1 MIKTK
6 LIFDPVSGG
15 GVGKEYVNDVVEKL
29 RNNKVD
35 VDLHTT
41 KSIGDAKE
49 VAKEIKDVE
58 FDVVAVMSGDGTINE
73 VINGLLPS
81 EIPLVIIPSGVANV
95 FANEVGIPINP
106 LKACEAIYKGNLYE
120 FDLGKIN
127 NSYFLSL
134 ASIGFDSHVL
144 KDTSPSLKR
153 KYGKLSYVYT
163 GLKTVFSY
171 EPSPIYVK
179 FEEEDNNKEKTCY
192 FMVVGNVSIYGS
204 PYVKMTPKASIT
216 DGLLDVCLFK
226 KENPINYFRY
236 FLGAMLRLHTQFPD
250 VEYFQ
255 TKKFYV
261 ESEKPLLVEVDGDV
275 WGELP
280 TTFSILKNGLKILL
294 PK

>member
-6 LIFDPVSGG
+6 LIFDPISGG
-15 GVGKEYVNDVVEKL
+15 GMGKEYINDVVEKL
-29 RNNKVD
+29 KNNKVD
-35 VDLHTT
+35 LDLYYT
-41 KSIGDAKE
+41 KKVGDARE
-49 VAKEIKDVE
+49 VSKEIKENE
-58 FDVVAVMSGDGTINE
+58 FDVVAVMGGDGTINE
-73 VINGLLPS
+73 VINGLLPTN
-81 EIPLVIIPSGVANV
+81 IPITIIPSGVANV

-106 LKACEAIYKGNLYE
+106 LKACEAIYKGSLYE
-120 FDLGKIN
+120 VDLGKIN
-127 NSYFLSL
+127 DSYFLSL

-144 KDTSPSLKR
+144 KDTPSSLKR
-153 KYGKLSYVYT
+153 KYGKLAYIYT

-179 FEEEDNNKEKTCY
+179 FEDEDNSKKKKCY
-192 FMVVGNVSIYGS
+192 FMVVGNVSIYGT
-204 PYVKMTPKASIT
+204 PYVKMTPKASVN

-226 KENPINYFRY
+226 KENFINYFRY
-236 FLGAMLRLHTQFPD
+236 FLGAIFRIHTQFPD

-255 TKKFYV
+255 TEKLYV

-280 TTFSILKNGLKILL
+280 ITFSILNKGLKILL

>member
-6 LIFDPVSGG
+6 LFFDPISGG
-15 GVGKEYVNDVVEKL
+15 GVGKEYVDDVVEKL

-35 VDLHTT
+35 VDLYTT

-49 VAKEIKDVE
+49 VAKEIKEGE
-58 FDVVAVMSGDGTINE
+58 FDVIAVMGGDGTINE
-73 VINGLLPS
+73 VINGLLPTN
-81 EIPLVIIPSGVANV
+81 IPITIIPSGVANV
-95 FANEVGIPINP
+95 FANEVGIPMNP
-106 LKACEAIYKGNLYE
+106 LKACEAIYEGSLCE
-120 FDLGKIN
+120 VDLGRIN
-127 NSYFLSL
+127 DSYFLSL

-144 KDTSPSLKR
+144 KDTPPPLKR
-153 KYGKLSYVYT
+153 KYGKLSYIYT

-171 EPSPIYVK
+171 KPSPIYVK
-179 FEEEDNNKEKTCY
+179 FEDESISKKKKCY
-192 FMVVGNVSIYGS
+192 FIVIGNVSIYGS

-226 KENPINYFRY
+226 KENPISYFRY
-236 FLGAMLRLHTQFPD
+236 FLGAIFRIHTQFPD

-261 ESEKPLLVEVDGDV
+261 ESEKPLMVEADGDV

-280 TTFSILKNGLKILL
+280 ITFSILNKGLKILL
-294 PK
+294 SK

>member
-6 LIFDPVSGG
+6 LIFDPISGG
-15 GVGKEYVNDVVEKL
+15 GVGKEYVDDVVEKL

-35 VDLHTT
+35 VDFYTT

-49 VAKEIKDVE
+49 VAKEIKENE

-106 LKACEAIYKGNLYE
+106 LKACEAIYEGSLCE
-120 FDLGKIN
+120 VDLGKIN
-127 NSYFLSL
+127 DSYFLSL

-144 KDTSPSLKR
+144 KDTPPSLKR
-153 KYGKLSYVYT
+153 KYGKLSYIYT

-171 EPSPIYVK
+171 KPSPIYVK
-179 FEEEDNNKEKTCY
+179 FEDESISKKKKCY
-192 FMVVGNVSIYGS
+192 FIVIGNVSIYGS

-236 FLGAMLRLHTQFPD
+236 FLGAIFRMHTQFPD

-261 ESEKPLLVEVDGDV
+261 ESEKPLMVEADGDV

-280 TTFSILKNGLKILL
+280 ITFSILNKGLKILL

>member
-6 LIFDPVSGG
+6 LIFDPISGG
-15 GVGKEYVNDVVEKL
+15 GAGKEYVDEVVEKL

-35 VDLHTT
+35 VDLYTT

-49 VAKEIKDVE
+49 VAKEIKEGE
-58 FDVVAVMSGDGTINE
+58 FDVIAVMGGDGTINE
-73 VINGLLPS
+73 VINGLLPTN
-81 EIPLVIIPSGVANV
+81 IPINIIPSGVANV
-95 FANEVGIPINP
+95 FANEVGISRNP

-120 FDLGKIN
+120 VDLGKIN
-127 NSYFLSL
+127 DSYFLSL

-144 KDTSPSLKR
+144 KDTPSSLKR
-153 KYGKLSYVYT
+153 KYGKLAYIYT

-171 EPSPIYVK
+171 EPSPIYVTV
-179 FEEEDNNKEKTCY
+179 KENAKKKKCY
-192 FMVVGNVSIYGS
+192 FMVVGNVSIYGT
-204 PYVKMTPKASIT
+204 PYVKMTPKASVN

-226 KENPINYFRY
+226 KENFINYFRY
-236 FLGAMLRLHTQFPD
+236 FLGAIFKIHTQFPD

-255 TKKFYV
+255 TDKFYV

-280 TTFSILKNGLKILL
+280 TTFSILKQGLRVLL
-294 PK
+294 